1 MRVLPYVKRCKEGS
15 RPYITH
21 DAYFPK
27 PTVGLERVI
36 AERVYEM
43 VYIPILDFGFSLR
56 RLRFRYSGKEW

>member
-1 MRVLPYVKRCKEGS
+1 M
-15 RPYITH
+15 
-21 DAYFPK
+21 
-27 PTVGLERVI
+27 VGLERVI